1 MRPSRQNLTSG
12 GEMQSA
18 HGHNALMTSTRRS
31 LLAVFA
37 HPDDEVLYGG
47 VLADSAARGVR
58 VTLATVTMGDAGRV
72 HDPALEPVDD
82 LAALRAQELR
92 LACEQLGIEPPRLLG
107 FHDSGRGARV
117 RRDDPRALVVV
128 PRLEV
133 VRAIADVIVDVRP
146 QVVLTHDPLGGYDH
160 PDHQIVHH
168 ATTAAFFA
176 AGTLGRE
183 APVRLLYGA
192 TSGEAF
198 RHFAETL
205 RGRGVAD
212 GLDPD
217 LFGVA
222 SSMIALDFDARP
234 FGAQKR
240 AAFAAHRSQF
250 GLTVET
256 VDDPPPGR
264 PTIVR
269 SAFAPML
276 DREVYLLGATRAAIP
291 RWPLTDVFDGIDT

>member
-1 MRPSRQNLTSG
+1 
-12 GEMQSA
+12 
-18 HGHNALMTSTRRS
+18 MTSARRS

-47 VLADSAARGVR
+47 VLAESAARGIR
-58 VTLATVTMGDAGRV
+58 VTLATVTIGNAGRV

-82 LAALRAQELR
+82 LGALRAQELR
-92 LACEQLGIEPPRLLG
+92 VACDRLGIDPPRLLG

-117 RRDDPRALVVV
+117 RRDDPRALVGVD
-128 PRLEV
+128 RLEV
-133 VRAIADVIVDVRP
+133 VRAVVDVIADVRP
-146 QVVLTHDPLGGYDH
+146 QVVITHDPLGGYDH
-160 PDHQIVHH
+160 PDHQIVYH

-176 AGTLGRE
+176 AGELGAD
-183 APVRLLYGA
+183 APVRLLCGA
-192 TSGEAF
+192 TSREAF

-217 LFGVA
+217 LFGMA
-222 SSMIALDFDARP
+222 SSMIALEFDARP
-234 FGAQKR
+234 FAAQKL
-240 AAFAAHRSQF
+240 AALAAHRSQF
-250 GLTVET
+250 GLTLET
-256 VDDPPPGR
+256 IDAPPPGR
-264 PTIVR
+264 PALIR

-291 RWPLTDVFDGIDT
+291 RWPLSDVFDGIEG

>member
-1 MRPSRQNLTSG
+1 
-12 GEMQSA
+12 
-18 HGHNALMTSTRRS
+18 MTSTRRS

-47 VLADSAARGVR
+47 VLADSAARGAR

-82 LAALRAQELR
+82 LGALRARELH
-92 LACEQLGIEPPRLLG
+92 LACERLGIEPPRLLG

-117 RRDDPRALVVV
+117 RRDDPRALVAVN
-128 PRLEV
+128 RLEV
-133 VRAIADVIVDVRP
+133 VRAIVDVIADVRP
-146 QVVLTHDPLGGYDH
+146 QVVITHDPLGGYDH

-176 AGTLGRE
+176 AGAIGPA

-192 TSGEAF
+192 TSGDAF

-212 GLDPD
+212 DLDPD
-217 LFGVA
+217 LFGMA
-222 SSMIALDFDARP
+222 SSMVALDFDARP
-234 FGAQKR
+234 FAAQKL

-250 GLTVET
+250 GLTTET
-256 VDDPPPGR
+256 VDNPPPGR
-264 PTIVR
+264 PAIIR

-276 DREVYLLGATRAAIP
+276 DREIYLLGATRAAIS
-291 RWPLTDVFDGIDT
+291 RWPLADAFDGIDVA

>member
-1 MRPSRQNLTSG
+1 
-12 GEMQSA
+12 
-18 HGHNALMTSTRRS
+18 MTSTRRS

-47 VLADSAARGVR
+47 VLVESAARGVR

-72 HDPALEPVDD
+72 HDSALEPVDD
-82 LAALRAQELR
+82 LGALRAQELQ
-92 LACEQLGIEPPRLLG
+92 LACERLGIEPPRLLG

-117 RRDDPRALVVV
+117 RRDDPRALVGVD
-128 PRLEV
+128 RLEV
-133 VRAIADVIVDVRP
+133 VRAIVDVIADVRP
-146 QVVLTHDPLGGYDH
+146 QVVITHDPLGGYDH

-176 AGTLGRE
+176 AGALGAD

-192 TSGEAF
+192 TSGDAF

-217 LFGVA
+217 LFGMT
-222 SSMIALDFDARP
+222 SSMVALDFDARP
-234 FGAQKR
+234 FAAQKL

-250 GLTVET
+250 GLTPET
-256 VDDPPPGR
+256 VNHPPPGR
-264 PTIVR
+264 PTIIR
-269 SAFAPML
+269 SAFAPLL
-276 DREVYLLGATRAAIP
+276 DREIYLLGATRAAIP
-291 RWPLTDVFDGIDT
+291 RWPLTGAFDGIDAR

>member
-1 MRPSRQNLTSG
+1 
-12 GEMQSA
+12 
-18 HGHNALMTSTRRS
+18 MTSTRRS

-47 VLADSAARGVR
+47 VLADCAARGIC

-72 HDPALEPVDD
+72 HDAALEPVDD
-82 LAALRAQELR
+82 LGALRAQELQ
-92 LACEQLGIEPPRLLG
+92 LACERLGIEPPRLLG

-117 RRDDPRALVVV
+117 RRDDPRALVGVD
-128 PRLEV
+128 RLEV

-176 AGTLGRE
+176 AGTLGCE

-291 RWPLTDVFDGIDT
+291 RWPLADAFDGIAT

>member
-1 MRPSRQNLTSG
+1 
-12 GEMQSA
+12 
-18 HGHNALMTSTRRS
+18 MTSTRRS

-47 VLADSAARGVR
+47 VLADCAARGVR

-82 LAALRAQELR
+82 LGALRARELR
-92 LACEQLGIEPPRLLG
+92 LACERLGIEPPRFLG
-107 FHDSGRGARV
+107 FHDSGRGDRV
-117 RRDDPRALVVV
+117 RRDDPRALVGV
-128 PRLEV
+128 PLPEV
-133 VRAIADVIVDVRP
+133 VRAIADVIADVRP
-146 QVVLTHDPLGGYDH
+146 QVVITHDPLGGYDH

-176 AGTLGRE
+176 AGALGPD
-183 APVRLLYGA
+183 APIRLLYGA
-192 TSGEAF
+192 TGGDAF

-217 LFGVA
+217 LFGMA
-222 SSMIALDFDARP
+222 PSMIALDVDARP
-234 FGAQKR
+234 FASRKL
-240 AAFAAHRSQF
+240 AALAAHRSQF
-250 GLTVET
+250 GLTDET
-256 VDDPPPGR
+256 VNAPPPGR
-264 PTIVR
+264 PAIVR

-291 RWPLTDVFDGIDT
+291 RWPLADAFDGIES

>member
-1 MRPSRQNLTSG
+1 
-12 GEMQSA
+12 
-18 HGHNALMTSTRRS
+18 MTSTRRS

-47 VLADSAARGVR
+47 VLADCAARGIR

-72 HDPALEPVDD
+72 HDAALEPVDD
-82 LAALRAQELR
+82 LGALRAQELQ
-92 LACEQLGIEPPRLLG
+92 LACERLGIEPPRLLG

-117 RRDDPRALVVV
+117 RRDDPRALVGVD
-128 PRLEV
+128 RLEV
-133 VRAIADVIVDVRP
+133 VRAIVDVIADVRP
-146 QVVLTHDPLGGYDH
+146 QVVITHDPLGGYDH
-160 PDHQIVHH
+160 PDHQIAHH

-176 AGTLGRE
+176 AGALGAD

-217 LFGVA
+217 LFGMA
-222 SSMIALDFDARP
+222 PSMIALDFDARP
-234 FGAQKR
+234 FATQKL

-250 GLTVET
+250 GLTPET
-256 VDDPPPGR
+256 VNHPPPGR
-264 PTIVR
+264 PTIIR

-276 DREVYLLGATRAAIP
+276 DREIYLLGATRAAIP
-291 RWPLTDVFDGIDT
+291 RWPLADVFDGIDARR

>member
-1 MRPSRQNLTSG
+1 
-12 GEMQSA
+12 
-18 HGHNALMTSTRRS
+18 MTSTRRS

-47 VLADSAARGVR
+47 VLAESAARGVR

-72 HDPALEPVDD
+72 HDVALEPVDD
-82 LAALRAQELR
+82 LGALRARELH
-92 LACEQLGIEPPRLLG
+92 LACERLGIEPPRLLG

-117 RRDDPRALVVV
+117 RRDDPRALVGVD
-128 PRLEV
+128 RLEV
-133 VRAIADVIVDVRP
+133 VRAIVDVIADVRP
-146 QVVLTHDPLGGYDH
+146 QVVITHDPLGGYDH

-176 AGTLGRE
+176 AGALGAD

-192 TSGEAF
+192 MSGAAF

-205 RGRGVAD
+205 RGRDVAD

-217 LFGVA
+217 LFGMT
-222 SSMIALDFDARP
+222 SSMVALDFDARP
-234 FGAQKR
+234 FAAQKL

-250 GLTVET
+250 GLTPET
-256 VDDPPPGR
+256 VNHPPPGR
-264 PTIVR
+264 PTIIR

-276 DREVYLLGATRAAIP
+276 DREIYLLGATRAAIP
-291 RWPLTDVFDGIDT
+291 RWPLTGVFDEIDAR